1 MGALQDK
8 RGLKMQFGSVAFFKM
23 LIKIVLSILFFL
35 PLVLCIV
42 FAVLLWNS
50 NAKVTELKKDNERL
64 EYYSLILSGEREPT
78 VSGFYDIYARS
89 GLSDE
94 ELIEYV
100 LHGKDSGA
108 QEASSVPDNSASSGA
123 SDTSEA
129 SQPVGQTDESQP
141 TDTSSVPEESEA
153 QPPDVQPVSQYAGIY
168 PEMTVTPP
176 AEDEYVREL
185 GMVYL
190 TFDDGPSDNTYSILS
205 YLEQYNIKATFFVVP
220 TRTESCYAKLRAI
233 AEAGHSIGVH
243 SASHVYK
250 DIYSSVEAYLEDF
263 HEAWDIIYDA
273 TGIKTEL
280 FRFPGGSVNDFN
292 VDTRDHII
300 QEMTRRGFRYFDW
313 NVDSND
319 AGGANWTDMYNSI
332 PADIAENYRSVVLM
346 HDSASTPNTVLVLG
360 DVLHVLVNEG
370 YKFDKINNDTLP
382 VQFTGPFA

>member
-1 MGALQDK
+1 
-8 RGLKMQFGSVAFFKM
+8 MQFGSVAFFKM

-108 QEASSVPDNSASSGA
+108 QEVSSVPDNSASSGA
-123 SDTSEA
+123 SDTSED

-168 PEMTVTPP
+168 PEMMVTPP

-185 GMVYL
+185 GTVYL

-220 TRTESCYAKLRAI
+220 ARTESCYAKLRAI

-263 HEAWDIIYDA
+263 HEAWDIVYDA